1 MQRRKIGRDY
11 LQIVVGRNHPW
22 FEKVAVSVT
31 ELLETT
37 WIMRES
43 GSGTRQW
50 FEQTLHTWGI
60 DHSKLKVVLEMNSGE
75 MVKALVENGI
85 GATAISQL
93 AIAKELQLDLLQP
106 IEIIGL
112 ADHFTILTQIERPFW
127 LLKHQ
132 ERFLT
137 RSSRVFEEIL
147 LALMNTF

>member
-1 MQRRKIGRDY
+1 
-11 LQIVVGRNHPW
+11 
-22 FEKVAVSVT
+22 
-31 ELLETT
+31 
-37 WIMRES
+37 
-43 GSGTRQW
+43 
-50 FEQTLHTWGI
+50 
-60 DHSKLKVVLEMNSGE
+60 MNSGE

-132 ERFLT
+132 ERFST